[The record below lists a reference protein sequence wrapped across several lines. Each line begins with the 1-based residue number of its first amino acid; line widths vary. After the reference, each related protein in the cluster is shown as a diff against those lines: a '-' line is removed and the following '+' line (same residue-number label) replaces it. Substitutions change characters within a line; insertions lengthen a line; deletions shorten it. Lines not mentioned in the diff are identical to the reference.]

1 MDFINNYEPFKTATF
16 VLRDSEDIQIPL
28 SSIGTGYEMIF
39 SLIYSYYLAKQ
50 NNKKIILL
58 IDEPELHLHPSIQK
72 KFVDFLLEISSD
84 SQVIITSH
92 SPILVKQLL
101 YNDLVKTIVINN
113 DKTVSEIKDFKLSYL
128 SANEINFLAFNYS
141 SVEYYNEL
149 YEELMFINNLE
160 GIRRFDNEF
169 FIQKHK
175 LKAEY
180 PEKGKENM
188 VTKYTYIR
196 NAIHHRGS
204 YDEIADDE
212 LYAAILFLRACF

>member
-1 MDFINNYEPFKTATF
+1 MFIKKLNINNYRLYKEKFQIIDFNIPNGECGSGLNLIVGENGCGKTTI
-16 VLRDSEDIQIPL
+16 LDSISLCTLEYKANLFNISDLNTINDNTIIEL
-28 SSIGTGYEMIF
+28 EM
-39 SLIYSYYLAKQ
+39 
-50 NNKKIILL
+50 
-58 IDEPELHLHPSIQK
+58 DEQFE
-72 KFVDFLLEISSD
+72 
-84 SQVIITSH
+84 
-92 SPILVKQLL
+92 VK
-101 YNDLVKTIVINN
+101 KTIVINN

-212 LYAAILFLRACF
+212 LYDAILFLRACF